1 VSCGRELIKMNKKT
15 VRDVDAGGKRVLVRV
30 DFNIPMEAG
39 QITDDTRIRAALS
52 TINHLR
58 GAGAVIILCAH
69 LGRPKGQIVPEHSL
83 APVVALLSELLDDE
97 VTFVDDCI
105 GEQVAEAVEAAQ
117 PGDVILLE
125 NTRFYPGETSKD
137 EAQML
142 AFAEKLAAPAQMYV
156 NDAFGA
162 SHRKHGSTYGVTK
175 FLSPCV
181 AGLLVEEELTKLQRI
196 VDAEQDGF
204 VAVLG
209 GAKVEDKIGVVKQLL
224 PRVESLLI
232 GGAMAWAFFKA
243 EDMEIGESL
252 CTEESVAGAA
262 DILDTMSNY
271 LDNMMLPVDVHM
283 KNTQTGET
291 KFAPAD
297 GIEAGWDALD
307 IGPETQEQYAE
318 IVRSAQ
324 VVFWNGPMGYFEQPP
339 FDDGTLAIAR
349 AMGECPGYNVVGG
362 GDSVAAITQMG
373 LADEMDHVSTGGG
386 ASLEFIENNGTLP
399 AVEALDD
406 KE

>member
-1 VSCGRELIKMNKKT
+1 MNKKT
-15 VRDVDAGGKRVLVRV
+15 VRGVDASGKRVLMRV
-30 DFNIPMEAG
+30 DFNVPMEDG
-39 QITDDTRIRAALS
+39 QITDDTRIRAVLP
-52 TINHLR
+52 TTNYLR
-58 GAGAVIILCAH
+58 EAGALVILCAH

-83 APVVALLSELLDDE
+83 APVAVRLSELLDDQ
-97 VTFVDDCI
+97 VTFVDYCV
-105 GEQVAEAVEAAQ
+105 GEQVAETVAGSA

-125 NTRFYPGETSKD
+125 NTRFHPGETSRDKA
-137 EAQML
+137 EML
-142 AFAEKLAAPAQMYV
+142 AFAERLAAPAQMYV

-162 SHRKHGSTYGVTK
+162 SHRKHASTYGVTK

-252 CTEESVAGAA
+252 CTEESVAGAR
-262 DILDTMSNY
+262 DILDTMSGY
-271 LDNMMLPVDVHM
+271 LDNMALPVDVHM
-283 KNTQTGET
+283 KNVQTGET
-291 KFAPAD
+291 RYAPAD
-297 GIEAGWDALD
+297 GIEPGWDALD
-307 IGPETQEQYAE
+307 IGPQTQEKYAE

-324 VVFWNGPMGYFEQPP
+324 VVFWNGPMGYFEEPP
-339 FDDGTLAIAR
+339 FDDGTLAVAR

-362 GDSVAAITQMG
+362 GDSVAAITRMG

-399 AVEALDD
+399 AVEALDGS
-406 KE
+406 E

>member
-1 VSCGRELIKMNKKT
+1 MSKKT
-15 VRDVDAGGKRVLVRV
+15 VRDVDASGKRVLMRV
-30 DFNIPMEAG
+30 DFNVPREDG
-39 QITDDTRIRAALS
+39 QITDDTRIRAALP
-52 TINHLR
+52 TTNYLR
-58 GAGAVIILCAH
+58 EAGALVILCAH

-83 APVVALLSELLDDE
+83 APVAARLSELLGDE
-97 VTFVDDCI
+97 VLFVGDCI
-105 GEQVAEAVEAAQ
+105 GPQVAEAVAGAA

-137 EAQML
+137 EAEMR

-162 SHRKHGSTYGVTK
+162 SHRKHASTFGVTK

-181 AGLLVEEELTKLQRI
+181 AGLLVEEELTKLQRV
-196 VDAEQDGF
+196 VDAEQEGF
-204 VAVLG
+204 AAVLG
-209 GAKVEDKIGVVKQLL
+209 GAKVEDKIGVVKRLL

-243 EDMEIGESL
+243 DDMEVGESL
-252 CTEESVAGAA
+252 CSEESVAGAR
-262 DILDTMSNY
+262 DILDTMSDY
-271 LDNMMLPVDVHM
+271 LGNMLLPVDVHM
-283 KNTQTGET
+283 KNVKTGET
-291 KFAPAD
+291 RYAPAD
-297 GIEAGWDALD
+297 GIEPGWDSLD
-307 IGPETQEQYAE
+307 IGPQTQEKYAE
-318 IVRSAQ
+318 IVQSAH

-339 FDDGTLAIAR
+339 FDQGTLAVAR

-362 GDSVAAITQMG
+362 GDSVAAISQMG

-386 ASLEFIENNGTLP
+386 ASLEFIENNGSLP

-406 KE
+406 I

>member
-1 VSCGRELIKMNKKT
+1 MNKKI
-15 VRDVDAGGKRVLVRV
+15 VRDVDASGKRVLMRV
-30 DFNIPMEAG
+30 DFNVPMEDG
-39 QITDDTRIRAALS
+39 QITDDTRIRAALP
-52 TINHLR
+52 TINYLR
-58 GAGAVIILCAH
+58 EEGALVILCAH

-83 APVVALLSELLDDE
+83 APVAARLSGLLDDE
-97 VTFVDDCI
+97 ATFVDDCL
-105 GEQVAEAVEAAQ
+105 GEQVAEAVGAAQ
-117 PGDVILLE
+117 PDDVILLE
-125 NTRFYPGETSKD
+125 NTRYYPGETSKD
-137 EAQML
+137 KQEML

-162 SHRKHGSTYGVTK
+162 SHRKHASTFGVTK

-181 AGLLVEEELTKLQRI
+181 AGLLVEEELTKLQCV
-196 VDAEQDGF
+196 VDADQPGF
-204 VAVLG
+204 IAVLG

-243 EDMEIGESL
+243 EDMEVGESL
-252 CTEESVAGAA
+252 CTEESVAGAR
-262 DILDTMSNY
+262 DILATMSDY
-271 LDNMMLPVDVHM
+271 LDTMMLPVDVHM
-283 KNTQTGET
+283 KNVSTGET
-291 KFAPAD
+291 KYAPAD
-297 GIEAGWDALD
+297 GIEPGWDALD
-307 IGPETQEQYAE
+307 IGPETQQKYAE

-324 VVFWNGPMGYFEQPP
+324 VVFWNGPMGYFEEPP
-339 FDDGTLAIAR
+339 FDQGTLAVAK
-349 AMGECPGYNVVGG
+349 AMGECAGYNVVGG

-406 KE
+406 SE